1 MIYVGH
7 LVNVNYKQED
17 ESMLRIIVT
26 IGILAIV
33 SAPITVIA
41 GWRDVLDSAERVD
54 KLIVNRPAPPPTE
67 PAEPAEPSDDPPP
80 RQSGSRPAPPRSGDD
95 AHYIQPD
102 DYFINNEGLGSHTYI
117 YVHLSKMV
125 TPPSSGSKDEGEF
138 MKVSDG
144 QNQWT
149 RHIWQSRIASTNELK
164 LGMQIISFNDNN
176 QNSVYQ
182 APNKKDRARGGQW
195 FLAKITDMSDSYKG
209 YVTVSGNYKVGM
221 RNIRIPIP
229 YRSQDR

>member
-1 MIYVGH
+1 
-7 LVNVNYKQED
+7 
-17 ESMLRIIVT
+17 
-26 IGILAIV
+26 
-33 SAPITVIA
+33 
-41 GWRDVLDSAERVD
+41 
-54 KLIVNRPAPPPTE
+54 
-67 PAEPAEPSDDPPP
+67 
-80 RQSGSRPAPPRSGDD
+80 
-95 AHYIQPD
+95 
-102 DYFINNEGLGSHTYI
+102 
-117 YVHLSKMV
+117 MV

-209 YVTVSGNYKVGM
+209 FITVSGNYKVGM

-229 YRSQDR
+229 YRAQDR